1 MTRWLP
7 HPWFALWLLVAW
19 LLLQRSL
26 AASTVVLGIVLA
38 LALSW
43 ALGKLDLP
51 RVRVRSPGTL
61 LMLLVRVF
69 GDIIRSNIAVAKI
82 IVSPRPRFTSG
93 FVVIPLEMT
102 HPYALALLACIITAT
117 PGTIW
122 VSHDSQQRKL
132 VIHVLDLVDLVLVMT
147 VQPGFGGQA
156 FRTDV
161 LPKIQQ
167 IDTWRRERQLSFRLE
182 VDGGVKPENI
192 AEIARAG
199 ADTFVAGSAIFGA
212 EDYRATID
220 RMRSELA
227 KV

>member
-122 VSHDSQQRKL
+122 VSHDSQHRKL
-132 VIHVLDLVDLVLVMT
+132 VIHVLDLVDEAAWVANIKRRYE
-147 VQPGFGGQA
+147 QPLLRI
-156 FRTDV
+156 FR
-161 LPKIQQ
+161 
-167 IDTWRRERQLSFRLE
+167 
-182 VDGGVKPENI
+182 
-192 AEIARAG
+192 
-199 ADTFVAGSAIFGA
+199 
-212 EDYRATID
+212 
-220 RMRSELA
+220 
-227 KV
+227 